1 MDAEDKLLHC
11 HHILHSN
18 MIFHLKRDHHHQ
30 QHKCCSFFG
39 QSEAD
44 LETLILIYE
53 RVHFSL
59 TSAQYQS

>member
-1 MDAEDKLLHC
+1 
-11 HHILHSN
+11 